1 MATNKQMRESILG
14 KLKDLL
20 AKGKKPPKE
29 VEKKIKSDP
38 KLKSLWD
45 KAEKSAEDL
54 KKQGEKLD
62 KLLGL

>member
-1 MATNKQMRESILG
+1 MATRKQMREAILG
-14 KLKDLL
+14 KLASLL
-20 AKGKKPPKE
+20 SKGKKPSKD
-29 VEKKIKSDP
+29 VQKKIKSDP

-45 KAEKSAEDL
+45 KAEKDAEDL

>member
-45 KAEKSAEDL
+45 KAEKSAAEAKKAEDEFA
-54 KKQGEKLD
+54 KKYGF
-62 KLLGL
+62 

>member
-1 MATNKQMRESILG
+1 MATNKQMREAILG
-14 KLKDLL
+14 KLISLL
-20 AKGKKPPKE
+20 SKGKKPSKA
-29 VEKKIKSDP
+29 VQKKIKSDP